1 PTLPPP
7 CVSYPPP
14 QEHKAKVTDV
24 EKQVSQAK
32 TRYSVALRNLEQIS
46 EQIHARRLTRLVCRR
61 ASPVGAEAAP
71 AYPEREQQLVVGKA
85 SAYPL
90 PGEQEEE
97 EEEEKGLQAL
107 PQPPPQAPDNLS
119 VLSFQTIA
127 SDLQKFDSV
136 EHLGELSDALSLDS
150 DDVSLEAGR
159 PRRGSFPFKHH
170 RSISL

>member
-1 PTLPPP
+1 
-7 CVSYPPP
+7 PP
-14 QEHKAKVTDV
+14 QEHKTKVTDV

-71 AYPEREQQLVVGKA
+71 AYPEREQQLVVGKP

-90 PGEQEEE
+90 PGAQQEEEQE

-107 PQPPPQAPDNLS
+107 PQPPPQASDNLS